1 MFSKQVT
8 DYITRPYSTYFL
20 VILVISG
27 TAMTTVRS
35 GLSGTQNV
43 HISGILTSIQSIV
56 RIILQVAAVSI
67 GLGLSGLVF

>member
-1 MFSKQVT
+1 
-8 DYITRPYSTYFL
+8 
-20 VILVISG
+20 
-27 TAMTTVRS
+27 MTTVRS